1 MPENE
6 INEDAPVYPSEKDL
20 SFSLAVA
27 LVPQASVAEV
37 WNLVHIFAGA
47 VTKSRMFLFLSW
59 LKFGKLISLWN
70 NLSVFNMLSKTL

>member
-37 WNLVHIFAGA
+37 
-47 VTKSRMFLFLSW
+47 
-59 LKFGKLISLWN
+59 
-70 NLSVFNMLSKTL
+70 